1 MSGQCSLVSL
11 ASFLSSR
18 LLPNNLPHK
27 VWETEAKK
35 ITTTVDVVIPSGS
48 TLTNCHNQICV
59 GDGSDK

>member
-1 MSGQCSLVSL
+1 MLSGFSGIILVITPTAKQL
-11 ASFLSSR
+11 ATQSMGNR
-18 LLPNNLPHK
+18 G
-27 VWETEAKK
+27 KK